1 MSAANAWFLDAAQFP
16 AAGEA
21 SAQLAF
27 AARYAVLAPSS
38 HNSQPWRFVI
48 HGDRLDLKADRTRA
62 LPVVDPNDRELAISC
77 GAALFHLR
85 AALQHFGY
93 TAAVELSPGCVD
105 NDVVATVRLGERRTP
120 TVEDERLFEAITKR
134 HTNRSPF
141 VARDVAEGLRFELID
156 AARREGAW
164 LYIASGLAK
173 EALATLIS
181 EADRRQMDDPRF
193 RRELASWLHPNRSEL
208 GDGMPGYTRGFSD
221 LASRVA
227 PLVVRT
233 FDIGGNQAAKD
244 HQLAVGS
251 PLLVVLGT
259 DSDEERDWLRV
270 GQALSRVLL
279 EATAAGLG
287 ASFLNQPVEITEM
300 RGRLG
305 EILGKSGHP
314 QLVVRFGYPQAEA
327 HATPR
332 RTIGEVVR
340 ETP

>member
-1 MSAANAWFLDAAQFP
+1 MSDLPGTEFP
-16 AAGEA
+16 AAGEPA
-21 SAQLAF
+21 AQLAF

-48 HGDRLDLKADRTRA
+48 HGDRLDLKADRARA
-62 LPVVDPNDRELAISC
+62 LPVVDPDDRELGISC

-93 TAAVELSPGCVD
+93 AAAVELSPASVD
-105 NDVVATVRLGERRTP
+105 PDLVATVHRGERRAP
-120 TVEDERLFEAITKR
+120 TADDERLFAAIDLR
-134 HTNRSPF
+134 HTNRAPF
-141 VARDVAEGLRFELID
+141 AARDVPEALRFALID
-156 AARREGAW
+156 AAHREGAW
-164 LYIASGLAK
+164 LYVTTGLAK

-208 GDGMPGYTRGFSD
+208 GDGMPGYTQGLSD
-221 LASRVA
+221 LASRFA
-227 PLVVRT
+227 PLIVRT
-233 FDIGGNQAAKD
+233 FDRGGNQAAKD

-259 DSDEERDWLRV
+259 DGDEERDWLRA

-279 EATAAGLG
+279 DATASGLA
-287 ASFLNQPVEITEM
+287 ASFLNQPVELADL
-300 RGRLG
+300 RARLA

-314 QLVVRFGYPQAEA
+314 QLVLRLGYPLAQAQ
-327 HATPR
+327 ATPR
-332 RTIGEVVR
+332 RALAEVVR
-340 ETP
+340 EAP